1 MVKRIISAI
10 LSIFCV
16 FSLSG
21 CNFGVQASYREDI
34 NVALDKA
41 LRSVVYYEYIDE
53 NGLSP
58 IKFYWGSDFYETYS
72 LECKELQEYS
82 NKEISDALLYNY
94 SFEIKDV
101 VLEDENTA
109 VCSVEITNVDM
120 LKLYD
125 KLVETLLAMV
135 ISEEEEANENKNENS
150 EEDFLEKEQGV
161 SINGEDNMI
170 EPVLPTF
177 EEVFMTTLYRDSLE
191 MITTEVSITM
201 IGNSNSWQVQDT
213 ESIVDTIYGGYFSKF
228 DELYSM
234 YINDAN

>member
-41 LRSVVYYEYIDE
+41 LRSMVYYEYVDE

-58 IKFYWGSDFYETYS
+58 IEFYWGSDFYETYS
-72 LECKELQEYS
+72 LECKELQGYS

-135 ISEEEEANENKNENS
+135 ISEEEEANGNENENS

-213 ESIVDTIYGGYFSKF
+213 KSIVDTIYGGYFSKF